1 MAQQSLGISVE
12 QLVRE
17 KVEEE
22 LVNLSAEGR
31 DLIKESKTA
40 KDVAAAIMPG
50 IASIISVAVT
60 TAVSTVVKDVTDK
73 LLLNSA
79 NTKNQP

>member
-1 MAQQSLGISVE
+1 MAQQSLGMSVE

-40 KDVAAAIMPG
+40 KDVAAAIMPD

-60 TAVSTVVKDVTDK
+60 TVSTVVKDVTVK

>member
-1 MAQQSLGISVE
+1 MSVE

-40 KDVAAAIMPG
+40 KDVAAAIMPD

-60 TAVSTVVKDVTDK
+60 TVSTVVKDVTVK